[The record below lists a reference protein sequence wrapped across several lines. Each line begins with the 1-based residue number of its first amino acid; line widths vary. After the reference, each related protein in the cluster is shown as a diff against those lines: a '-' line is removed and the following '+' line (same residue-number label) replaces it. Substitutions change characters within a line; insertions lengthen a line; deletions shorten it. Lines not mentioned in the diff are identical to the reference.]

1 MALIHLALRRIS
13 PEIPAPVNVN
23 GGVAF
28 MGYLAQRKQGVI
40 MMNTHTPKHRLTAA
54 DFDQELL
61 DLYDYYAHGKITKR
75 EFLDRAG
82 KWAVGGLT
90 AAAILGTLAPNYA
103 LAQQVSEDDP
113 DIEGEDIVYPSPNGT
128 GDITAYLARPREI
141 DPDNPPAA
149 VLVVHENRG
158 LNPYIRDVVRRLAK
172 AGFVA
177 LGPDGLSSLGGYPGN
192 DDEGREMQASLDQE
206 ALLNDFFAGFEYLQ
220 SLNGTNGKVGATGF
234 CYGGGVVNK
243 LAVAYSEL
251 AAGVPFY
258 GAAPAS
264 DQVARIEAP
273 LLIQLAALD
282 ERINAMWPDFQRA
295 LEQNGKRYEV
305 HIYPDVNHGFHND
318 TTPRYDE
325 AAARL
330 AEDRMVGWFR
340 THLTG

>member
-1 MALIHLALRRIS
+1 MNDRI
-13 PEIPAPVNVN
+13 PQP
-23 GGVAF
+23 
-28 MGYLAQRKQGVI
+28 
-40 MMNTHTPKHRLTAA
+40 RLTAA

-61 DLYDYYAHGKITKR
+61 DLYDYYAHGKISKR
-75 EFLDRAG
+75 EFLDRAS

-90 AAAILGTLAPNYA
+90 VAAILGTLSPNYA
-103 LAQQVSEDDP
+103 LGQQVAVDDP
-113 DIEGEDIVYPSPNGT
+113 DIVGQDITYPSPDGT
-128 GDITAYLARPREI
+128 GDITAYLVRPAKI
-141 DPDNPPAA
+141 DPQTPPAA

-177 LGPDGLSSLGGYPGN
+177 MGPDGLSSLGGYPGS
-192 DDEGREMQASLDQE
+192 DDVGREMQRTLDQQ
-206 ALLNDFFAGFEYLQ
+206 ALLNDFFAGFEYLRA
-220 SLNGTNGKVGATGF
+220 LDGTNGKVGATGF

-243 LAVAYSEL
+243 LAVAYPEM

-258 GAAPAS
+258 GSAPDSA
-264 DQVARIEAP
+264 QVARIEAP

-282 ERINAMWPDFQRA
+282 QRINAMWPDFQRA
-295 LEQNGKRYEV
+295 LDESGKRYEA

-330 AEDRMVGWFR
+330 AEERMMAWFR
-340 THLTG
+340 THLAS